1 MKRPSLNDFLNPS
14 VFAASVILF
23 ILTALSVTTLAQG
36 GQLTLADILIGLRSK
51 KVSLPERN
59 QILTEAVQTRG
70 VTFTLTPEIEKEL
83 SSTGADTALIDSIRR
98 KGQIVRISNASTP
111 ADGNPKIETVQ
122 PPPDFGFYE
131 KRAAASAAKGEHD
144 AAIAD
149 YTKALEMNA
158 TSVTAFLGRA
168 VLYSGKKQFDQA
180 VADYGKVL
188 EVLPRNTPSLAG
200 RADAYEKMG
209 KLDLAEADYKKVL
222 EIEPAN
228 EAAKTNLGR
237 IQAEI
242 AKAVEAAKPKPEP
255 VPVPPPVVSQPLP
268 EFVSLGQLTEADAIQ
283 MFKPAYSHT
292 ASRMNIGGK
301 VTVEIEIDTE
311 GNVTSAKAVNGHQ
324 FLRQDSEIAALKS
337 KFKPAMI
344 GNKPVKAKAQIVYNF
359 VARR

>member
-1 MKRPSLNDFLNPS
+1 MKRPSLNNLLNPS

-23 ILTALSVTTLAQG
+23 ILTTFSVTALAQG

-70 VTFTLTPEIEKEL
+70 ITFTLTPEIEKEL
-83 SSTGADTALIDSIRR
+83 SSTGADAVLIDSIRK
-98 KGQIVRISNASTP
+98 KGQIVKISNTATP
-111 ADGNPKIETVQ
+111 VDNKPKVETVLP
-122 PPPDFGFYE
+122 PPPDFAFYE

-158 TSVTAFLGRA
+158 TSVTAFLGRG
-168 VLYSGKKQFDQA
+168 VSHFGKKQYDLA

-188 EVLPRNTPSLAG
+188 EVLPRNTPALAG
-200 RADAYEKMG
+200 RADAYEKLG

-228 EAAKTNLGR
+228 EFAKADLNR
-237 IQAEI
+237 VQAEI

-255 VPVPPPVVSQPLP
+255 IVPPVTSQPLP
-268 EFVSLGQLTEADAIQ
+268 EFVSLGQLTETDAVK
-283 MFKPAYSHT
+283 MVKPAYSPT

-311 GNVTSAKAVNGHQ
+311 GNVTSANAINGHQ
-324 FLRQDSEIAALKS
+324 FLRQESEIAALKS